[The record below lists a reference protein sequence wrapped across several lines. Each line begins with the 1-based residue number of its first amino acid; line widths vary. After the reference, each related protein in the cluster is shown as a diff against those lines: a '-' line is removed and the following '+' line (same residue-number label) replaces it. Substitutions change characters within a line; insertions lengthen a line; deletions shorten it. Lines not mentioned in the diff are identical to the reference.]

1 MASMP
6 VIPLTIAD
14 AVLFLI
20 LFGFAVTG
28 FWFGFIHMLGSFL
41 SIVAAAYIS
50 GKYFDFVASKLS
62 FLFGGY
68 ENIGKVVTFIIL
80 FLLVTRLV
88 GFVFWLIDKFFQLL
102 AVLPFLKTI
111 NRLGGAVLGLVE
123 GIILVGLSLYLLVR
137 YPIHEPLTQAL
148 SDSQVVLYLLNVANK
163 VAPLL
168 PDVVQKAKAF
178 IGMM

>member
-1 MASMP
+1 MP
-6 VIPLTIAD
+6 VMPLTIVD
-14 AVLFLI
+14 GVLFLV
-20 LFGFAVTG
+20 LFSFAITG

-50 GKYFDFVASKLS
+50 GRYFDFVSSKVS

-68 ENIGKVVTFIIL
+68 ENVGKVITFIIL

-111 NRLGGAVLGLVE
+111 NRLGGAVLGLIE
-123 GIILVGLSLYLLVR
+123 GIVLVGLSLYLLVR
-137 YPIHEPLTQAL
+137 YPVNEPLTQAL
-148 SDSQVVLYLLNVANK
+148 ADSQAVSYLLNVANK

-178 IGMM
+178 IGMI